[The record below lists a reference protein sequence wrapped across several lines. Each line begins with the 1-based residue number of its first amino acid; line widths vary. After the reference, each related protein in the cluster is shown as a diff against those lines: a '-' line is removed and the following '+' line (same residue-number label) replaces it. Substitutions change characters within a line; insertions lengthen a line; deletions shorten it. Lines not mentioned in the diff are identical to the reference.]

1 MRYRLAMA
9 HSRGFVAGLP
19 DDERKA
25 LVREAVAAVAATH
38 EPFRPVVLEL
48 VATVS

>member
-1 MRYRLAMA
+1 MRYRLSMA
-9 HSRGFVAGLP
+9 HCRGFVAGLP
-19 DDERKA
+19 DDERQA

-48 VATVS
+48 VATVH